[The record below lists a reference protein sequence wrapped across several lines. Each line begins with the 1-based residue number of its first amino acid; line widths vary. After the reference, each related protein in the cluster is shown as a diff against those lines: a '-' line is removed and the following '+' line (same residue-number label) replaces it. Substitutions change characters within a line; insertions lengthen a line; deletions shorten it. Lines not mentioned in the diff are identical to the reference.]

1 MGLYVGET
9 TTLIRFFLKRSK
21 VSTEGTECAP
31 SDHGSKTQNEMRL
44 ELGQT
49 YHVCVIWRGWGF
61 A

>member
-9 TTLIRFFLKRSK
+9 TTLRFFLKRSK

-31 SDHGSKTQNEMRL
+31 LDHGSKTQNEMRL

-49 YHVCVIWRGWGF
+49 
-61 A
+61 